1 VTDLA
6 AFAPDCSRCA
16 ALCCTALPFA
26 ASSDFP
32 ESKPAGTPCRN
43 LAADFSCGI
52 HAELRP
58 RGWRGCTV
66 FDCFGAG
73 QHLVQHTFDGVTWR
87 DDPAV
92 APAMFAAF
100 DALRLVQ
107 EVRYH
112 LTFLLGHGLPAPL
125 AEEVRALSATAEQL
139 ADAPADALT
148 REAASALQGQAGPL
162 LARASRQLRGTVRV
176 PGPWRSRLRARAD
189 LAGAALGGLTLDS
202 ADLRGAL
209 LIGADLRDTSLHLTD
224 LLGADLRDANLHG
237 AELRD
242 ALFVTQAQLDAANG
256 NGSTTLPP
264 HLRRPHHWAG
274 A

>member
-1 VTDLA
+1 
-6 AFAPDCSRCA
+6 
-16 ALCCTALPFA
+16 
-26 ASSDFP
+26 
-32 ESKPAGTPCRN
+32 
-43 LAADFSCGI
+43 
-52 HAELRP
+52 
-58 RGWRGCTV
+58 
-66 FDCFGAG
+66 
-73 QHLVQHTFDGVTWR
+73 
-87 DDPAV
+87 
-92 APAMFAAF
+92 
-100 DALRLVQ
+100 
-107 EVRYH
+107 
-112 LTFLLGHGLPAPL
+112 
-125 AEEVRALSATAEQL
+125 
-139 ADAPADALT
+139 
-148 REAASALQGQAGPL
+148 
-162 LARASRQLRGTVRV
+162 VRV

-237 AELRD
+237 ADLRD